1 MMKKEGTKN
10 RRIAI
15 ITTLITVIGSILV
28 ALIANQYSTSEKLK
42 NSNQSI
48 EIQDNNG
55 TINNTNIEG
64 NNGNIYTGNNTIVNE
79 VKNDVKAGYSI
90 KGSNELLNL
99 LKSEKS
105 LQINQS
111 SSNILKLTYSNSL
124 RQFSK
129 DSNIYQYQGGH
140 LILLFNS
147 DLCFEFKEFKIN
159 SIPANTKEQIE
170 SYINEQINNFVKLNP
185 HKFKNAIQSCI

>member
-1 MMKKEGTKN
+1 MSRESSKN
-10 RRIAI
+10 RKIEIWKAI
-15 ITTLITVIGSILV
+15 IGASAIIIAAFIGIK
-28 ALIANQYSTSEKLK
+28 YSKSEKLK
-42 NSNQSI
+42 SNSNQNI

-99 LKSEKS
+99 LKSEKT

-111 SSNILKLTYSNSL
+111 SSNILKLTHSNSL